1 MVTTS
6 VTYLEG
12 SEERIVSHG
21 EVVGVAHKGSDQA
34 PLYGRRAG
42 RGVRSQQAHDAQR
55 PERALGDGGA
65 FALHAGS
72 GGRVLPT
79 ARWEE
84 ALAFFGR
91 GRGARLDRLL
101 RSPAQVPCAPLLDAK
116 SLCRDQA
123 ASRPAQ
129 GGRGGARQVEEA
141 RIRGRAGARLR
152 GPAPRRAALGG
163 ARRDTP
169 KGYLRLDQ
177 VGDHRAGDLPV
188 RPVRLSGVLVLRLLR
203 PQKGDE
209 CPDEGGSLPLGREG
223 RGLRTT
229 TGALR
234 PGLDG
239 HRAGGVQRAAPGTG
253 PGHRAGEE
261 ELRAHVPLR
270 QDHTRGGRR
279 HRGRNPAL
287 GDRLLRF
294 TPVEP
299 RDGPLR
305 GLPAGAGRGH
315 RKQGPRDRTS
325 LPTPNLIAPGWEEVR
340 KFVAR
345 PDAPSLPA
353 TSRDREQTVRD
364 EFCNVLQVPNRYE
377 IRTQYPKHGTT

>member
-12 SEERIVSHG
+12 SEERFVAHR

-34 PLYGRRAG
+34 PLHGRRAG
-42 RGVRSQQAHDAQR
+42 RGVRGVEAHDAQG
-55 PERALGDGGA
+55 PERAFGDGSA

-72 GGRVLPT
+72 RGRLLV
-79 ARWEE
+79 ASRREE
-84 ALAFFGR
+84 ALALSDH

-101 RSPAQVPCAPLLDAK
+101 RGPAPVPGAPLLDPGP
-116 SLCRDQA
+116 LGGDQA
-123 ASRPAQ
+123 EGRPAQ
-129 GGRGGARQVEEA
+129 GRRSTARQYEEA
-141 RIRGRAGARLR
+141 RLRGRAGARLR

-163 ARRDTP
+163 ARRGAP
-169 KGYLRLDQ
+169 EGYLRLDR
-177 VGDHRAGDLPV
+177 VGAHRAGDLPV
-188 RPVRLSGVLVLRLLR
+188 RPVRLAGVLVLRLLR

-209 CPDEGGSLPLGREG
+209 CPDEGGPLPLGREG
-223 RGLRTT
+223 RGLRAT

-261 ELRAHVPLR
+261 ELRADVPLR

-279 HRGRNPAL
+279 HRGGNPAL

-299 RDGPLR
+299 RDGHLR

-325 LPTPNLIAPGWEEVR
+325 LPAPNLIAPGREDVR

-353 TSRDREQTVRD
+353 TSRDPEQTVRD
-364 EFCNVLQVPNRYE
+364 EYNFVTCSKCLTDMRSGRNPQN
-377 IRTQYPKHGTT
+377 T

>member
-6 VTYLEG
+6 VTYLD
-12 SEERIVSHG
+12 SLERCFVAHG
-21 EVVGVAHKGSDQA
+21 EVVGVTHKGSDQA
-34 PLYGRRAG
+34 ALHSRRAC
-42 RGVRSQQAHDAQR
+42 RGVRSQQAYDAKG
-55 PERALGDGGA
+55 PERSFGDGGA
-65 FALHAGS
+65 FALHTWS
-72 GGRVLPT
+72 WGRVLP
-79 ARWEE
+79 AAGRQE
-84 ALAFFGR
+84 ALPFIDR

-101 RSPAQVPCAPLLDAK
+101 RSPTQVPCAPLLDPE

-129 GGRGGARQVEEA
+129 GGRGGARQAQEA

-152 GPAPRRAALGG
+152 GPAPRRAASGG
-163 ARRDTP
+163 ARWDTP
-169 KGYLRLDQ
+169 EGYLRLDQ
-177 VGDHRAGDLPV
+177 VGNHRAGDLPL
-188 RPVRLSGVLVLRLLR
+188 RPVRLARVLVLRLLR

-209 CPDEGGSLPLGREG
+209 RPDEGGSIPLGREG

-234 PGLDG
+234 PGLDE
-239 HRAGGVQRAAPGTG
+239 HCAGGVQRAALGEG

-279 HRGRNPAL
+279 RRGGNPAL

-294 TPVEP
+294 APIEP
-299 RDGPLR
+299 REGHLR
-305 GLPAGAGRGH
+305 RLPAGAGRGP

-325 LPTPNLIAPGWEEVR
+325 LPAPNLIASGREEVR
-340 KFVAR
+340 KLVAR

-353 TSRDREQTVRD
+353 TSRDPKRTVRD
-364 EFCNVLQVPNRYE
+364 EFCNVLQVPNWYE
-377 IRTQYPKHGTT
+377 IRTQYPKHETT